1 MKKKKILKVLLI
13 LFLIIFSWFAY
24 SKYFKKNKSLLSK
37 QLNITT
43 EIDEETVYNSNIIKD
58 INYTSRDLKGNEYIL
73 IAKEGEIDL
82 DNSDIIFLT
91 NVTAYI
97 KLIKNSELIVITS
110 NYGKYNTIN
119 YDTIFSK
126 QVNPTTNTKEDTIYN
141 SNIIKDINYTS
152 RDLKGNEYILVAKE
166 GEIDLNNSDIIF
178 LTDVTA
184 YIKLVKNS
192 ELIVITSNYGKY
204 NTINY
209 DTIFSKN
216 VKIDYVDNIITGD
229 YLDFSMMK
237 NLLIV
242 SRNVVYKNLEN
253 TMRADVIEL
262 DTTTKDTKIFMYNS
276 NEQVN
281 VTNIK

>member
-1 MKKKKILKVLLI
+1 MKKKNFLKIVLI
-13 LFLIIFSWFAY
+13 LSLIIITWFIY
-24 SKYFKKNKSLLSK
+24 SEYFKKDKSKLSK
-37 QLNITT
+37 PVNPTI
-43 EIDEETVYNSNIIKD
+43 EIEEETVYNSNIIKN
-58 INYTSRDLKGNEYIL
+58 INYTSRDLKGNEYII

-82 DNSDIIFLT
+82 D
-91 NVTAYI
+91 
-97 KLIKNSELIVITS
+97 
-110 NYGKYNTIN
+110 
-119 YDTIFSK
+119 
-126 QVNPTTNTKEDTIYN
+126 
-141 SNIIKDINYTS
+141 
-152 RDLKGNEYILVAKE
+152 
-166 GEIDLNNSDIIF
+166 NSDIIF

-237 NLLIV
+237 NLLII

-253 TMRADVIEL
+253 TMKADVIEL

-281 VTNIK
+281 LTNIK

>member
-1 MKKKKILKVLLI
+1 MKKKIFLKIVLI
-13 LFLIIFSWFAY
+13 LSLIIITWFVY
-24 SKYFKKNKSLLSK
+24 SEYFKEDKSKLSK
-37 QLNITT
+37 PVNPTS
-43 EIDEETVYNSNIIKD
+43 EIEEEVVYNSNIIKD
-58 INYTSRDLKGNEYIL
+58 INYTSRDLKGNEYI
-73 IAKEGEIDL
+73 
-82 DNSDIIFLT
+82 II
-91 NVTAYI
+91 
-97 KLIKNSELIVITS
+97 
-110 NYGKYNTIN
+110 
-119 YDTIFSK
+119 
-126 QVNPTTNTKEDTIYN
+126 
-141 SNIIKDINYTS
+141 
-152 RDLKGNEYILVAKE
+152 AKE

-184 YIKLVKNS
+184 NIKLVKNS

-209 DTIFSKN
+209 DTIFSEN

-229 YLDFSMMK
+229 YLDFSMIK

-253 TMRADVIEL
+253 TMKADVIEL

-276 NEQVN
+276 DEQVN

>member
-1 MKKKKILKVLLI
+1 MKKKKFLKIILTLS
-13 LFLIIFSWFAY
+13 LIIIAWFIY
-24 SKYFKKNKSLLSK
+24 SEYFKKDQKLLSK
-37 QLNITT
+37 QINPTTNI
-43 EIDEETVYNSNIIKD
+43 EEDAIYNSNIIKD

-73 IAKEGEIDL
+73 I
-82 DNSDIIFLT
+82 
-91 NVTAYI
+91 
-97 KLIKNSELIVITS
+97 
-110 NYGKYNTIN
+110 
-119 YDTIFSK
+119 
-126 QVNPTTNTKEDTIYN
+126 
-141 SNIIKDINYTS
+141 
-152 RDLKGNEYILVAKE
+152 AKE

-229 YLDFSMMK
+229 YLDFSMIK
-237 NLLIV
+237 NLLTI
-242 SRNVVYKNLEN
+242 SSNVVYKNLEN
-253 TMRADVIEL
+253 TMKADVIEL
-262 DTTTKDTKIFMYNS
+262 DTITKDTKVFMYNS
-276 NEQVN
+276 SEKVN

>member
-1 MKKKKILKVLLI
+1 MKKKIFLKVLLI
-13 LFLIIFSWFAY
+13 LSLIIITLFVY
-24 SKYFKKNKSLLSK
+24 SEYFKKNKSLLSK
-37 QLNITT
+37 PLNITT
-43 EIDEETVYNSNIIKD
+43 EIDEEAVYNSNIIKD

-73 IAKEGEIDL
+73 VAKEGEIDL

-126 QVNPTTNTKEDTIYN
+126 QV
-141 SNIIKDINYTS
+141 
-152 RDLKGNEYILVAKE
+152 
-166 GEIDLNNSDIIF
+166 
-178 LTDVTA
+178 
-184 YIKLVKNS
+184 
-192 ELIVITSNYGKY
+192 
-204 NTINY
+204 
-209 DTIFSKN
+209 
-216 VKIDYVDNIITGD
+216 KIDYVDNIITGD

-237 NLLIV
+237 NLLII
-242 SRNVVYKNLEN
+242 SRNVVYKNLGN
-253 TMRADVIEL
+253 TMKADVVEL

>member
-1 MKKKKILKVLLI
+1 MKKKIFLKIVLI
-13 LFLIIFSWFAY
+13 LSLIIITWFVY
-24 SKYFKKNKSLLSK
+24 SKYFKEDKNKLSK
-37 QLNITT
+37 P
-43 EIDEETVYNSNIIKD
+43 
-58 INYTSRDLKGNEYIL
+58 
-73 IAKEGEIDL
+73 
-82 DNSDIIFLT
+82 
-91 NVTAYI
+91 
-97 KLIKNSELIVITS
+97 
-110 NYGKYNTIN
+110 
-119 YDTIFSK
+119 
-126 QVNPTTNTKEDTIYN
+126 VNPTSKIEEDAVYN

-166 GEIDLNNSDIIF
+166 GEIDLDNSDIIF

-229 YLDFSMMK
+229 YLDFSMLN
-237 NLLIV
+237 NLLII

-253 TMRADVIEL
+253 TMKADVLEF
-262 DTTTKDTKIFMYNS
+262 DTKTKNTKIYMYDS
-276 NEQVN
+276 KKQVVIN
-281 VTNIK
+281 NLK

>member
-1 MKKKKILKVLLI
+1 MRKKIFLKIVLI
-13 LFLIIFSWFAY
+13 LSLIIITWFVY
-24 SKYFKKNKSLLSK
+24 SKYFKEDKNKLS
-37 QLNITT
+37 NPVNPIS
-43 EIDEETVYNSNIIKD
+43 DMEEEAVYNSNIIKD

-91 NVTAYI
+91 
-97 KLIKNSELIVITS
+97 
-110 NYGKYNTIN
+110 
-119 YDTIFSK
+119 
-126 QVNPTTNTKEDTIYN
+126 
-141 SNIIKDINYTS
+141 
-152 RDLKGNEYILVAKE
+152 
-166 GEIDLNNSDIIF
+166 
-178 LTDVTA
+178 DVTA

-204 NTINY
+204 NSINY

-253 TMRADVIEL
+253 TMKADVIEL

-276 NEQVN
+276 GEQVN

>member
-1 MKKKKILKVLLI
+1 MKKKNFLKIILILLLI
-13 LFLIIFSWFAY
+13 IITWFVY
-24 SKYFKKNKSLLSK
+24 SEYFKKEKK
-37 QLNITT
+37 
-43 EIDEETVYNSNIIKD
+43 
-58 INYTSRDLKGNEYIL
+58 
-73 IAKEGEIDL
+73 
-82 DNSDIIFLT
+82 F
-91 NVTAYI
+91 
-97 KLIKNSELIVITS
+97 
-110 NYGKYNTIN
+110 
-119 YDTIFSK
+119 FSK
-126 QVNPTTNTKEDTIYN
+126 PVNPTTEIEEEKAVYN

-178 LTDVTA
+178 LTDVMA

-237 NLLIV
+237 NLLII

-253 TMRADVIEL
+253 TMNADVIEL
-262 DTTTKDTKIFMYNS
+262 DTTTKETKIFMYNS
-276 NEQVN
+276 DEQVN

>member
-1 MKKKKILKVLLI
+1 MKKKIFLKIVLI
-13 LFLIIFSWFAY
+13 LSLIIITWFVY
-24 SKYFKKNKSLLSK
+24 SEYFKEDKSKLSK
-37 QLNITT
+37 P
-43 EIDEETVYNSNIIKD
+43 
-58 INYTSRDLKGNEYIL
+58 
-73 IAKEGEIDL
+73 
-82 DNSDIIFLT
+82 
-91 NVTAYI
+91 
-97 KLIKNSELIVITS
+97 
-110 NYGKYNTIN
+110 
-119 YDTIFSK
+119 
-126 QVNPTTNTKEDTIYN
+126 VNPTLENEEEVVYN

-166 GEIDLNNSDIIF
+166 GEIDLDNSDIIF

-229 YLDFSMMK
+229 YLDFSMIK

-253 TMRADVIEL
+253 TMKADVIEL
-262 DTTTKDTKIFMYNS
+262 DTATKDTKIFMYNS

-281 VTNIK
+281 IVNIK

>member
-1 MKKKKILKVLLI
+1 MKKKIFLKVLLI
-13 LFLIIFSWFAY
+13 LSLIIITLIVY
-24 SKYFKKNKSLLSK
+24 LEYFKKNKSLLSK
-37 QLNITT
+37 PLNITT
-43 EIDEETVYNSNIIKD
+43 EIDEEAV
-58 INYTSRDLKGNEYIL
+58 
-73 IAKEGEIDL
+73 
-82 DNSDIIFLT
+82 
-91 NVTAYI
+91 
-97 KLIKNSELIVITS
+97 
-110 NYGKYNTIN
+110 
-119 YDTIFSK
+119 
-126 QVNPTTNTKEDTIYN
+126 YN

-166 GEIDLNNSDIIF
+166 GEVDLDNRDIIF

-184 YIKLVKNS
+184 YVKLVKNS
-192 ELIVITSNYGKY
+192 ELIVIKSDYGKY

-253 TMRADVIEL
+253 TMKADVIEL

>member
-1 MKKKKILKVLLI
+1 MKKKIFLKVILI
-13 LFLIIFSWFAY
+13 LSLIILTWFIY
-24 SKYFKKNKSLLSK
+24 SKYFKKKESLLSK
-37 QLNITT
+37 PLQPAINLKE
-43 EIDEETVYNSNIIKD
+43 EIFYNSNIIKD

-82 DNSDIIFLT
+82 D
-91 NVTAYI
+91 
-97 KLIKNSELIVITS
+97 
-110 NYGKYNTIN
+110 
-119 YDTIFSK
+119 
-126 QVNPTTNTKEDTIYN
+126 
-141 SNIIKDINYTS
+141 
-152 RDLKGNEYILVAKE
+152 
-166 GEIDLNNSDIIF
+166 NSDIIF

-237 NLLIV
+237 NLLII

-253 TMRADVIEL
+253 TMKSDVIEL
-262 DTTTKDTKIFMYNS
+262 DTITKDTKIFMYNS
-276 NEQVN
+276 SEQVN
-281 VTNIK
+281 VSNIK

>member
-1 MKKKKILKVLLI
+1 MKKKNFLKIVLI
-13 LFLIIFSWFAY
+13 LSLIIITWFIY
-24 SKYFKKNKSLLSK
+24 SEYFKKDKSKLS
-37 QLNITT
+37 NPVNPTT
-43 EIDEETVYNSNIIKD
+43 EIEEETVYNSNIIK
-58 INYTSRDLKGNEYIL
+58 N
-73 IAKEGEIDL
+73 
-82 DNSDIIFLT
+82 
-91 NVTAYI
+91 
-97 KLIKNSELIVITS
+97 
-110 NYGKYNTIN
+110 
-119 YDTIFSK
+119 
-126 QVNPTTNTKEDTIYN
+126 
-141 SNIIKDINYTS
+141 INYTS

-166 GEIDLNNSDIIF
+166 GEIDLDNNDIIF

-229 YLDFSMMK
+229 YLDFSMMN
-237 NLLIV
+237 NLLII

-253 TMRADVIEL
+253 TMKADVIEL
-262 DTTTKDTKIFMYNS
+262 DTATKDTKIFMYNS

-281 VTNIK
+281 LTNIK

>member
-1 MKKKKILKVLLI
+1 MKKKIFLKIVLI
-13 LFLIIFSWFAY
+13 LSLIIITWFVY
-24 SKYFKKNKSLLSK
+24 SEYFREDKNKLSK
-37 QLNITT
+37 PVNPTS
-43 EIDEETVYNSNIIKD
+43 EFEEGAVFNSNIIKD

-82 DNSDIIFLT
+82 
-91 NVTAYI
+91 
-97 KLIKNSELIVITS
+97 E
-110 NYGKYNTIN
+110 
-119 YDTIFSK
+119 
-126 QVNPTTNTKEDTIYN
+126 
-141 SNIIKDINYTS
+141 
-152 RDLKGNEYILVAKE
+152 
-166 GEIDLNNSDIIF
+166 NSDIIF

-192 ELIVITSNYGKY
+192 KLIIITSNYGKY

-229 YLDFSMMK
+229 YLDFSMME

-253 TMRADVIEL
+253 TMKADVIEL
-262 DTTTKDTKIFMYNS
+262 DTTSKDTKIFMYNS
-276 NEQVN
+276 DEQVN

>member
-1 MKKKKILKVLLI
+1 MKKKIFLKVILI
-13 LFLIIFSWFAY
+13 LSLIILTWFIY
-24 SKYFKKNKSLLSK
+24 SKYFKKKESLLSK
-37 QLNITT
+37 PLQPAINLKE
-43 EIDEETVYNSNIIKD
+43 EIFYNSNIIKD
-58 INYTSRDLKGNEYIL
+58 VNYTSRDLKGNEYIL

-82 DNSDIIFLT
+82 D
-91 NVTAYI
+91 
-97 KLIKNSELIVITS
+97 
-110 NYGKYNTIN
+110 
-119 YDTIFSK
+119 
-126 QVNPTTNTKEDTIYN
+126 
-141 SNIIKDINYTS
+141 
-152 RDLKGNEYILVAKE
+152 
-166 GEIDLNNSDIIF
+166 NSDIIF

-237 NLLIV
+237 NLLII

-253 TMRADVIEL
+253 TMKADVLEL
-262 DTTTKDTKIFMYNS
+262 NTTTKDTKIFMYNS

>member
-1 MKKKKILKVLLI
+1 MKKKIFLKIVLI
-13 LFLIIFSWFAY
+13 LSLIIITWFVY
-24 SKYFKKNKSLLSK
+24 SEYFKEDKSKLSK
-37 QLNITT
+37 PVNPIS
-43 EIDEETVYNSNIIKD
+43 EIEEDVVYNSNIIKD

-91 NVTAYI
+91 
-97 KLIKNSELIVITS
+97 
-110 NYGKYNTIN
+110 G
-119 YDTIFSK
+119 
-126 QVNPTTNTKEDTIYN
+126 
-141 SNIIKDINYTS
+141 
-152 RDLKGNEYILVAKE
+152 
-166 GEIDLNNSDIIF
+166 
-178 LTDVTA
+178 VTA

-253 TMRADVIEL
+253 TMKADVIEL
-262 DTTTKDTKIFMYNS
+262 DTTTKNTKIFMYNS
-276 NEQVN
+276 DEQVN

>member
-1 MKKKKILKVLLI
+1 MKKKIFLKIILI
-13 LFLIIFSWFAY
+13 LSLIIITWFVY
-24 SKYFKKNKSLLSK
+24 SEYFKKNKILLSK
-37 QLNITT
+37 PVNPKT
-43 EIDEETVYNSNIIKD
+43 EIEED
-58 INYTSRDLKGNEYIL
+58 
-73 IAKEGEIDL
+73 A
-82 DNSDIIFLT
+82 
-91 NVTAYI
+91 
-97 KLIKNSELIVITS
+97 
-110 NYGKYNTIN
+110 
-119 YDTIFSK
+119 
-126 QVNPTTNTKEDTIYN
+126 IYN
-141 SNIIKDINYTS
+141 SNIIKDINYSS

-166 GEIDLNNSDIIF
+166 GEIDLDNSDVIF

-237 NLLIV
+237 NLLII

-281 VTNIK
+281 ITNIK

>member
-1 MKKKKILKVLLI
+1 MKKTNSIKIILI
-13 LFLIIFSWFAY
+13 LALIIITWFVY
-24 SKYFKKNKSLLSK
+24 SEYFKKDKILLSK
-37 QLNITT
+37 PVVPKT
-43 EIDEETVYNSNIIKD
+43 EIEEETIYNSNIIKD

-82 DNSDIIFLT
+82 DD
-91 NVTAYI
+91 
-97 KLIKNSELIVITS
+97 
-110 NYGKYNTIN
+110 
-119 YDTIFSK
+119 
-126 QVNPTTNTKEDTIYN
+126 
-141 SNIIKDINYTS
+141 
-152 RDLKGNEYILVAKE
+152 
-166 GEIDLNNSDIIF
+166 SDIIF

-229 YLDFSMMK
+229 YLDFSMIK
-237 NLLIV
+237 NLLII

-253 TMRADVIEL
+253 IMKADVIKL
-262 DTTTKDTKIFMYNS
+262 DTTTKNTKIFMYNS

>member
-1 MKKKKILKVLLI
+1 MKKKIFLKIVLI
-13 LFLIIFSWFAY
+13 LSLIIITWFVY
-24 SKYFKKNKSLLSK
+24 SKYFKEDKNKLPNNPSLE
-37 QLNITT
+37 T
-43 EIDEETVYNSNIIKD
+43 EQKAVYNSNIIKD

-91 NVTAYI
+91 
-97 KLIKNSELIVITS
+97 E
-110 NYGKYNTIN
+110 
-119 YDTIFSK
+119 
-126 QVNPTTNTKEDTIYN
+126 
-141 SNIIKDINYTS
+141 
-152 RDLKGNEYILVAKE
+152 
-166 GEIDLNNSDIIF
+166 
-178 LTDVTA
+178 VTA

-242 SRNVVYKNLEN
+242 SRNVVYKNLNN
-253 TMRADVIEL
+253 TMKADVIEF

-276 NEQVN
+276 DEQVN
-281 VTNIK
+281 VINIK

>member
-1 MKKKKILKVLLI
+1 MKKKIFLKVILI
-13 LFLIIFSWFAY
+13 LLLVIITWFVY
-24 SKYFKKNKSLLSK
+24 SEYFKKEKKLLSEPV
-37 QLNITT
+37 NPIT
-43 EIDEETVYNSNIIKD
+43 EKEEETVYNSNIIKD

-91 NVTAYI
+91 
-97 KLIKNSELIVITS
+97 
-110 NYGKYNTIN
+110 
-119 YDTIFSK
+119 
-126 QVNPTTNTKEDTIYN
+126 
-141 SNIIKDINYTS
+141 
-152 RDLKGNEYILVAKE
+152 
-166 GEIDLNNSDIIF
+166 
-178 LTDVTA
+178 DVTA

-216 VKIDYVDNIITGD
+216 VRIDYVDNIITGD
-229 YLDFSMMK
+229 YLDFSMMN
-237 NLLIV
+237 NLLII
-242 SRNVVYKNLEN
+242 SRNVVYKNPDN
-253 TMRADVIEL
+253 TMKADVIEL

>member
-1 MKKKKILKVLLI
+1 MKKKIFLKIVLI
-13 LFLIIFSWFAY
+13 LSLIIITWLVY
-24 SKYFKKNKSLLSK
+24 SKYFKEDKNKLSK
-37 QLNITT
+37 PVNPIS
-43 EIDEETVYNSNIIKD
+43 DMEEEAVYNSNIIKD

-91 NVTAYI
+91 
-97 KLIKNSELIVITS
+97 
-110 NYGKYNTIN
+110 
-119 YDTIFSK
+119 
-126 QVNPTTNTKEDTIYN
+126 
-141 SNIIKDINYTS
+141 
-152 RDLKGNEYILVAKE
+152 
-166 GEIDLNNSDIIF
+166 
-178 LTDVTA
+178 DVTA
-184 YIKLVKNS
+184 YIKLAKNS

-253 TMRADVIEL
+253 TMKADVIEL
-262 DTTTKDTKIFMYNS
+262 DTITKDTKIFMYNS
-276 NEQVN
+276 DEQVN

>member
-1 MKKKKILKVLLI
+1 MKKKIFLKFVLI
-13 LFLIIFSWFAY
+13 LSLIIITWFIY
-24 SKYFKKNKSLLSK
+24 SEYFKEDKSKLSK
-37 QLNITT
+37 PVNPTS
-43 EIDEETVYNSNIIKD
+43 EIEEDAVYNSNIIKD

-82 DNSDIIFLT
+82 D
-91 NVTAYI
+91 
-97 KLIKNSELIVITS
+97 
-110 NYGKYNTIN
+110 
-119 YDTIFSK
+119 
-126 QVNPTTNTKEDTIYN
+126 
-141 SNIIKDINYTS
+141 
-152 RDLKGNEYILVAKE
+152 
-166 GEIDLNNSDIIF
+166 NSDIIF

-253 TMRADVIEL
+253 TMKADVIEL

-276 NEQVN
+276 DEQVN

>member
-1 MKKKKILKVLLI
+1 MKKKIFLKIVLI
-13 LFLIIFSWFAY
+13 LSLIIITWFVY
-24 SKYFKKNKSLLSK
+24 SEYFKKDKSKLSK
-37 QLNITT
+37 PVNPTS
-43 EIDEETVYNSNIIKD
+43 EIEEDAVYNSNIIKD

-73 IAKEGEIDL
+73 IANECEIDL
-82 DNSDIIFLT
+82 
-91 NVTAYI
+91 
-97 KLIKNSELIVITS
+97 E
-110 NYGKYNTIN
+110 
-119 YDTIFSK
+119 
-126 QVNPTTNTKEDTIYN
+126 
-141 SNIIKDINYTS
+141 
-152 RDLKGNEYILVAKE
+152 
-166 GEIDLNNSDIIF
+166 NSDIIF

-229 YLDFSMMK
+229 YLDFSMIK

-253 TMRADVIEL
+253 IMKADVIEF

-276 NEQVN
+276 SEQVN